1 MKKLY
6 MKPETATIRFEGN
19 TLLVDSLTLI
29 QGDPEDQESSD
40 NPWPDRPDKDGIL
53 WGE

>member
-6 MKPETATIRFEGN
+6 MKPETATMRFEAN
-19 TLLVDSLTLI
+19 TLLEESLTLI
-29 QGDPEDQESSD
+29 QGNPEDQESSD
-40 NPWPDRPDKDGIL
+40 NPWPDNPDKNGIL